1 MLSNDLLLEFSRL
14 EFKERAKRTLQLA
27 FFDYDIVSFL
37 NNNQIELPPTERIT
51 VFCALGLIKFALQS
65 GVHILGEQT
74 LSSAIGKYNIN
85 NKELYKNKYSIG
97 FIRFENWLKSDS
109 IFEFY
114 EKSIEMIR
122 ILKVKMLKINALTL
136 IDSVYLKQ
144 QMLDGLNSFV
154 HPLDRFPVRECMNRQ
169 VSFPWFGEITPELIL
184 KCRNVANLTQKECA
198 DLVYVDE
205 RTWQRWEY
213 GERKMARNIFEL
225 FLIKIGYTKYPLTNS
240 KLEFNNCDRVN
251 KMLP

>member
-1 MLSNDLLLEFSRL
+1 MLSNDLLLKFSRL
-14 EFKERAKRTLQLA
+14 KFEERAKKTLQLA

-37 NNNQIELPPTERIT
+37 NNNQIELPPIERIT
-51 VFCALGLIKFALQS
+51 AFCALGLIKFALQS
-65 GVHILGEQT
+65 DVHILGEQT
-74 LSSAIGKYNIN
+74 LSSAIGKYQNN
-85 NKELYKNKYSIG
+85 NKNLYKNKSTG

-114 EKSIEMIR
+114 DKSIVMIR
-122 ILKVKMLKINALTL
+122 LLKVKKLKINALTL
-136 IDSVYLKQ
+136 VDSVYLKQ

-154 HPLDRFPVRECMNRQ
+154 HPLDRFPVRECMNLQ

-205 RTWQRWEY
+205 RTWQRWES
-213 GERKMARNIFEL
+213 GERRMARNIFEL

-251 KMLP
+251 RMLP